1 MNLQPLNGHVLL
13 RGIEA
18 ATKTS
23 SGLYLPESAVEKPT
37 EGVVVA
43 MASDVSKD
51 LSLGDRVIYK
61 KFSGEEVTYN
71 GEKLRLLP
79 FSDLLVKLPATDA
92 IPA

>member
-13 RGIEA
+13 RAVEA
-18 ATKTS
+18 ATKTA
-23 SGLYLPESAVEKPT
+23 SGIYLPETAVEKPT

-51 LSLGDRVIYK
+51 LSLGDRVIYR
-61 KFSGEEVTYN
+61 KFSGEEITHD
-71 GEKLRLLP
+71 GQKLRLLP
-79 FSDLLVKLPATDA
+79 YADLLAKMPAADA